1 MFRKLI
7 KQTAVAVGEYTVD
20 VRYYRTITMSGVPR
34 YSAEVVFQPTDH
46 MILDADSMNGLETRL
61 TSLMYASVYSRTLVG
76 RAA

>member
-7 KQTAVAVGEYTVD
+7 KQTAVAVGECTVD
-20 VRYYRTITMSGVPR
+20 VHYYRTITMSGAPR

-61 TSLMYASVYSRTLVG
+61 TSLMYASVYSRALVG